1 MAEVVGTAYVRI
13 RALTTGLSKDIKDGL
28 DSGMSGIDRDVDSQV
43 NEKITQRVKKGMGE
57 AGDEGGKSFTTRL
70 REGMKKGMSD
80 TDKDTSKRFKK
91 LINNLKK
98 FKLPGRFWLV
108 ALAIPALG
116 GALKLAAS
124 YITTLVGQL
133 GYIATAAVGLGGAL
147 AGSVAAIGAGIL
159 PIVLAF
165 KAETPA
171 MDEFTE
177 SIREQADAWLEVGVA
192 AQVGLLPALD
202 QAFSNLGALIP
213 EMTELA
219 GTMGRIIG
227 GAAEAASELLTSES
241 ALESWSTVFGASVG
255 VFRSLMDGLVP
266 LIGVLPGF
274 FAATAPLAMQL
285 AESLGTAMEN
295 FATFIQ
301 TGTESGALGDQLQ
314 IWYDR
319 AESIGRSIWNII
331 EALWEVFRVGAD
343 VVAPQFATL
352 EETTQGWVDFL
363 RSAEGQST
371 LDRIFE
377 NALPVAQEFNGL
389 MGDIIDMII
398 TPLLG
403 GDTEGVVSFLQS
415 LRTDWLPLLQD
426 LAEALAENL
435 GPNLEELVGGFIE
448 LITAMAE
455 SGALGTFTMLLGD
468 LIGVLVELFQL
479 PGLGDFLGV
488 LLTILPIL
496 GLLAGPL
503 GIIIGLAETLAP
515 VLFALSPA
523 ILSVEAAL
531 LPMIGIILAVIA
543 LIAAIIVIWK
553 NWDKIVAGAKKI
565 WENFT
570 KWLGEAWETIKDFF
584 GGIGDWIAEAWTAFI
599 DFFQNL
605 PGVVGNALATF
616 FTSIGNFFA
625 QLPGRIGTFLLGVA
639 TAILD
644 WIGTL
649 PGILLGAASA
659 LWQWILDA
667 VPMVISAMTDFV
679 ANVIGFL
686 IMLPINIVTW
696 LVKAQ
701 IALGQWI
708 LDAIPKVVKWLGDLW
723 VKIYTW
729 ILTTIRNLIVWGVKL
744 LTSFIQWIVDAPGKF
759 ITWLANVWNAILS
772 WIGTTISNIINK
784 GKEILTAFISWIV
797 DAAKQAPSKLAEFAN
812 SVWNWITEFVGGLP
826 ERFINAITSFLS
838 FGKELFNSIKEGITG
853 ALGSFGDWASQF
865 LGKIRDALI
874 EHAPNWLKG
883 PMRSLFGG
891 GTPAQPSG
899 TASTVSTAA
908 ATAASTMSAG
918 VRSGGANLSGAVSPV
933 MSGGG
938 GGGISGFAAPMAFG
952 VQSLALAAVPT
963 TVAMGVTDQ
972 FTGRELSGMAPINL
986 VVTIGETDI
995 TELVDARIS
1004 SNDRATAQALWVKR
1018 R

>member
-70 REGMKKGMSD
+70 RESMKKGMSD
-80 TDKDTSKRFKK
+80 NDKDTSRRFKK
-91 LINNLKK
+91 LIGNLKK

-133 GYIATAAVGLGGAL
+133 GYIATAAVGAGAAL
-147 AGSVAAIGAGIL
+147 AGAFAAVGAGIL

-171 MDEFTE
+171 LDEFNE
-177 SIREQADAWLEVGVA
+177 SIREQADLWLDVGVA

-202 QAFSNLGALIP
+202 QAFTNLGRLRAP
-213 EMTELA
+213 MTELA

-227 GAAEAASELLTSES
+227 NAAEAVSELLTSES
-241 ALESWSTVFGASVG
+241 ALESWETVFGASVG

-301 TGTESGALGDQLQ
+301 TGTESGQLGEQLQ

-343 VVAPQFATL
+343 VVAPQFETL
-352 EETTQGWVDFL
+352 ESKTQGWVDFL

-371 LDRIFE
+371 LDRIFT

-403 GDTEGVVSFLQS
+403 GDTEVVDSFLQS

-515 VLFALSPA
+515 VLVALSGGV
-523 ILSVEAAL
+523 ITLEAAL
-531 LPMIGIILAVIA
+531 LPMIAIILAVIA
-543 LIAAIIVIWK
+543 AIALIIVIWK

-570 KWLGEAWETIKDFF
+570 KWLGEAWDAVKEFF
-584 GGIGDWIAEAWTAFI
+584 GGIGDWIAEAWTSFI

-605 PGVVGNALATF
+605 PGEVGGAISDFISGIGDSISEIGTNIGTF
-616 FTSIGNFFA
+616 FTELGTTILNWITG
-625 QLPGRIGTFLLGVA
+625 LPMMLLEAANSFVQWIFD
-639 TAILD
+639 AIPRA
-644 WIGTL
+644 I
-649 PGILLGAASA
+649 SA
-659 LWQWILDA
+659 L
-667 VPMVISAMTDFV
+667 TDFW
-679 ANVIGFL
+679 ANVLGFL
-686 IMLPINIVTW
+686 IMLPLNIATW
-696 LVKAQ
+696 MFNAG
-701 IALGQWI
+701 IAISKWI
-708 LDAIPKVVKWLGDLW
+708 QDAIPKVVKWLADLW

-729 ILTTIRNLIVWGVKL
+729 ILTTIRNIIVWGAKL
-744 LTSFIQWIVDAPGKF
+744 LESFIDWIVQAPGKF
-759 ITWLANVWNAILS
+759 ITWLANIWNAILG
-772 WIGTTISNIINK
+772 WISTTINNIIAK

-797 DAAKQAPSKLAEFAN
+797 DAATQAPGKLGEFAE

-826 ERFINAITSFLS
+826 EKFINAITSFLG
-838 FGKELFNSIKEGITG
+838 FGKELFNSIKDGITG

-874 EHAPNWLKG
+874 EHAPGWLKG

-891 GTPAQPSG
+891 GTPTQPG
-899 TASTVSTAA
+899 PETAAVSTTAA
-908 ATAASTMSAG
+908 AAVTTMSAG
-918 VRSGGANLSGAVSPV
+918 IRSGGGNLSGAIAPAVAL
-933 MSGGG
+933 GGG
-938 GGGISGFAAPMAFG
+938 GGGGGFAPMAAAFAG
-952 VQSLALAAVPT
+952 PSFMAAAVPT
-963 TVAMGVTDQ
+963 TVEAVNQ
-972 FTGRELSGMAPINL
+972 FTHPISGMAPISL
-986 VVTIGETDI
+986 VVQIGETDI

-1004 SNDRATAQALWVKR
+1004 NNDRATAQALWVKR

>member
-28 DSGMSGIDRDVDSQV
+28 DSGMSGIDRDVDSQI
-43 NEKITQRVKKGMGE
+43 NEKVTQRVKKGMGE

-70 REGMKKGMSD
+70 REGMRKGMGD

-91 LINNLKK
+91 LIGNLKK

-133 GYIATAAVGLGGAL
+133 GYVATAAVGLGAAL
-147 AGSVAAIGAGIL
+147 AGGIGALGAGIL

-171 MDEFTE
+171 MDAFTE
-177 SIREQADAWLEVGVA
+177 SIREQADAWLDVGVA

-202 QAFSNLGALIP
+202 QAFTNLGALRGP
-213 EMTELA
+213 MTELA
-219 GTMGRIIG
+219 GTMGNIFG
-227 GAAEAASELLTSES
+227 SAAEAASELLTSES
-241 ALESWSTVFGASVG
+241 ALESWSTVFGGAVG

-274 FAATAPLAMQL
+274 FAVTAPLAQQL

-301 TGTESGALGDQLQ
+301 TGTESGSLGEQLQ

-319 AESIGRSIWNII
+319 AESIGRSLWNII
-331 EALWEVFRVGAD
+331 EAMWEIFRVGAD
-343 VVAPQFATL
+343 VVAPQFETL
-352 EETTQGWVDFL
+352 ESKTQGWVDFL

-371 LDRIFE
+371 LDRIFT

-435 GPNLEELVGGFIE
+435 GPNLEELVSGFIE

-468 LIGVLVELFQL
+468 LIGVLVELFTI
-479 PGLGDFLGV
+479 PGIGEFLGIV
-488 LLTILPIL
+488 LTIVTVL
-496 GLLAGPL
+496 GFLAGPL
-503 GIIIGLAETLAP
+503 SIIIGLAE
-515 VLFALSPA
+515 V
-523 ILSVEAAL
+523 L
-531 LPMIGIILAVIA
+531 LPIVISLFPAFGLLAAPLATLVGIILAVIA
-543 LIAAIIVIWK
+543 VIAAIILIWK
-553 NWDKIVAGAKKI
+553 NWDKIVVGAKKI

-599 DFFQNL
+599 DFFENL
-605 PGVVGNALATF
+605 PGVVGAAISDF
-616 FTSIGNFFA
+616 FSGIGDSISEVGTSIGTFFSNLVTEIVA
-625 QLPGRIGTFLLGVA
+625 WITGLPMLLLEAANSFVQWIFD
-639 TAILD
+639 AIPRA
-644 WIGTL
+644 I
-649 PGILLGAASA
+649 SA
-659 LWQWILDA
+659 L
-667 VPMVISAMTDFV
+667 TDFW
-679 ANVIGFL
+679 ANVLGFL
-686 IMLPINIVTW
+686 IMLPLNIATW
-696 LVKAQ
+696 MFNAG
-701 IALGQWI
+701 IAISKWI
-708 LDAIPKVVKWLGDLW
+708 QDAIPKVVKWLADLW

-729 ILTTIRNLIVWGVKL
+729 ILTTIRNIIVWGVKL
-744 LTSFIQWIVDAPGKF
+744 LESFIDWIVQAPGKF
-759 ITWLANVWNAILS
+759 ITWLANIWNAILG
-772 WIGTTISNIINK
+772 WISTTINNIINK

-797 DAAKQAPSKLAEFAN
+797 DAATQVPGKLAEFAEK
-812 SVWNWITEFVGGLP
+812 VWDWITEFVGGLP
-826 ERFINAITSFLS
+826 EKFINAITSFLS
-838 FGKELFNSIKEGITG
+838 FGKELFNSIKDGITG

-891 GTPAQPSG
+891 GTPTQPTG
-899 TASTVSTAA
+899 TTSTVSTAA
-908 ATAASTMSAG
+908 AAAVTTMSAG
-918 VRSGGANLSGAVSPV
+918 VRAGGGNLSGAIAPAVS
-933 MSGGG
+933 MGGG
-938 GGGISGFAAPMAFG
+938 GGAGGFGLMAEAFAG
-952 VQSLALAAVPT
+952 PSFMAAAVPT
-963 TVAMGVTDQ
+963 TVEAVNQ
-972 FTGRELSGMAPINL
+972 FTHPLSGMAPISL
-986 VVTIGETDI
+986 VVQIGETDI

-1004 SNDRATAQALWVKR
+1004 NNDRATAQALWVKR

>member
-28 DSGMSGIDRDVDSQV
+28 DSGMSGIDRDVDSQI
-43 NEKITQRVKKGMGE
+43 NEKVTQRVKKGMGE

-70 REGMKKGMSD
+70 REGMRKGMGD

-91 LINNLKK
+91 LIGNLKK

-133 GYIATAAVGLGGAL
+133 GYVATAAVGLGAAL
-147 AGSVAAIGAGIL
+147 AGGIGALGAGIL

-171 MDEFTE
+171 MDAFTE
-177 SIREQADAWLEVGVA
+177 SIREQADAWLDVGVA

-202 QAFSNLGALIP
+202 QAFTNLGALRGP
-213 EMTELA
+213 MTELA
-219 GTMGRIIG
+219 GTMGNIFG
-227 GAAEAASELLTSES
+227 SAAEAASELLTSES
-241 ALESWSTVFGASVG
+241 ALESWSTVFGGAVG

-274 FAATAPLAMQL
+274 FAVTAPLAQQL

-301 TGTESGALGDQLQ
+301 TGTESGSLGEQLQ

-319 AESIGRSIWNII
+319 AESIGRSLWNII
-331 EALWEVFRVGAD
+331 EAMWEIFRVGAD
-343 VVAPQFATL
+343 VVAPQFETL
-352 EETTQGWVDFL
+352 ESKTQGWVDFL

-371 LDRIFE
+371 LDRIFT

-435 GPNLEELVGGFIE
+435 GPNLQELVSGFIE
-448 LITAMAE
+448 LLTEMAE

-468 LIGVLVELFQL
+468 LIGVLVELFEI
-479 PGLGDFLGV
+479 PGIGEFLGI
-488 LLTILPIL
+488 LLTIITVL

-503 GIIIGLAETLAP
+503 GIIIGLAELLAP

-523 ILSVEAAL
+523 IISVEAAL
-531 LPMIGIILAVIA
+531 APALIIILAVIA
-543 LIAAIIVIWK
+543 AIAAIIFIWK

-570 KWLGEAWETIKDFF
+570 KWLGEAWEVVKDFF
-584 GGIGDWIAEAWTAFI
+584 GGIGDWIAEAWTSFI
-599 DFFQNL
+599 DFFENL
-605 PGVVGNALATF
+605 PGEVGGAISDF
-616 FTSIGNFFA
+616 ISGIGDSISEIGTN
-625 QLPGRIGTFLLGVA
+625 IGTFFSELGTTILNWITGLPTMLLEAANSFVQWIFD
-639 TAILD
+639 AIPRA
-644 WIGTL
+644 I
-649 PGILLGAASA
+649 SA
-659 LWQWILDA
+659 L
-667 VPMVISAMTDFV
+667 TDFW
-679 ANVIGFL
+679 ANVLGFL
-686 IMLPINIVTW
+686 IMLPLNIATW
-696 LVKAQ
+696 MFNAG
-701 IALGQWI
+701 IAISKWI
-708 LDAIPKVVKWLGDLW
+708 QDAIPKVVKWLADLW

-729 ILTTIRNLIVWGVKL
+729 ILTTIRNIIVWGVKL
-744 LTSFIQWIVDAPGKF
+744 LESFIDWIVQAPGKF
-759 ITWLANVWNAILS
+759 ITWLANIWNAILG
-772 WIGTTISNIINK
+772 WISTTINNIINK

-797 DAAKQAPSKLAEFAN
+797 DAATQVPGKLAEFAEK
-812 SVWNWITEFVGGLP
+812 VWDWITEFVGGLP
-826 ERFINAITSFLS
+826 EKFINAITSFLS
-838 FGKELFNSIKEGITG
+838 FGKELFNSIKDGITG

-891 GTPAQPSG
+891 GTPTQPTG
-899 TASTVSTAA
+899 TTSTVSTAA
-908 ATAASTMSAG
+908 AAAVTTMSAG
-918 VRSGGANLSGAVSPV
+918 VRAGGGNLSGAIAPAVS
-933 MSGGG
+933 MGGG
-938 GGGISGFAAPMAFG
+938 GGAGGFGLMAEAFAG
-952 VQSLALAAVPT
+952 PSFMAAAVPT
-963 TVAMGVTDQ
+963 TVEAVNQ
-972 FTGRELSGMAPINL
+972 FTHPLSGMAPISL
-986 VVTIGETDI
+986 VVQIGETDI

-1004 SNDRATAQALWVKR
+1004 NNDRATAQALWVKR